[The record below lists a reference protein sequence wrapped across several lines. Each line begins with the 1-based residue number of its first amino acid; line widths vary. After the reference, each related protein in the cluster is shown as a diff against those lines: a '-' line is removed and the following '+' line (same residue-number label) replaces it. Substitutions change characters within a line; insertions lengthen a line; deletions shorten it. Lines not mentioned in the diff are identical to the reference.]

1 MNAKKNN
8 ATATNDL
15 PNPGTNESIANWV
28 NDGPYSTPGKYSI
41 GYGYY
46 FLGLVS
52 WMILLIVLYILKFID
67 SSLKRKRS
75 GHIILKIE
83 DGESLPPVLALLDEM
98 EVESNKLTIKKKD
111 NTWVV
116 NFTII
121 YKGNTK
127 ISEIAKLFCDLDQ
140 SISIDYCSA

>member
-1 MNAKKNN
+1 M
-8 ATATNDL
+8 
-15 PNPGTNESIANWV
+15 

-52 WMILLIVLYILKFID
+52 WMILLIVLYLLKFID

-127 ISEIAKLFCDLDQ
+127 ISEIAKLFCELDQ

>member
-1 MNAKKNN
+1 
-8 ATATNDL
+8 
-15 PNPGTNESIANWV
+15 
-28 NDGPYSTPGKYSI
+28 
-41 GYGYY
+41 
-46 FLGLVS
+46 
-52 WMILLIVLYILKFID
+52 MILLIVLYILKFID

-83 DGESLPPVLALLDEM
+83 DGESLPPVM